1 MISSNNQTSNSK
13 EASPNVGTQ
22 SNIGTEEE
30 KSKAAAEDINGNEEI
45 INEIPDK
52 NKYTKSELNRLGA
65 CYIVKKEGNKFFK
78 KGEYSKAMKSYEKLE
93 RYMGV
98 LLKGERHL
106 SDPIKV
112 VVESNMALCCIKL
125 GQYSLAEEHCE
136 KALAIDSKNIKALYR
151 RAVARMEQG
160 KYIESKQDLLKTLEY
175 DPNNTAAHKMLRKLK
190 NMEKESDV
198 KLGKIYGGIFEKIN
212 LYEDRNHDHSQSRF
226 QVPLDFLTTRFLN
239 KMLTPFLL
247 VTCVL
252 FITVVLS
259 ILYKTM
265 LY

>member
-1 MISSNNQTSNSK
+1 MISLNNQALNSK
-13 EASPNVGTQ
+13 ETNPIVDTRSNVE
-22 SNIGTEEE
+22 IEEE
-30 KSKAAAEDINGNEEI
+30 KSKAAAEVISGNEDI

-52 NKYTKSELNRLGA
+52 EKYTKSELNRLGA
-65 CYIVKKEGNKFFK
+65 CYIVKKEGNEFFK
-78 KGEYSKAMKSYEKLE
+78 KGEYSKAIESYEKLE
-93 RYMGV
+93 RYMGL

-106 SDPIKV
+106 SDPIRV
-112 VVESNMALCCIKL
+112 VAESNMAICYIKL

-160 KYIESKQDLLKTLEY
+160 KYIESNKDLLTILEY
-175 DPNNTAAHKMLRKLK
+175 DPSNTAAHQMLRRLK
-190 NMEKESDV
+190 SMEKESNA
-198 KLGKIYGGIFEKIN
+198 KLGKMYGGIFEKLN
-212 LYEDRNHDHSQSRF
+212 LYEDKNHVPSQTRF
-226 QVPLDFLTTRFLN
+226 QVPLDFLSTRFLN

-252 FITVVLS
+252 FIIIVLS
-259 ILYKTM
+259 IFYKTM